1 MTIKQFAQEH
11 GVSCQAVY
19 QKLKR
24 NRISVDTLINGKN
37 PGGSRE
43 LSENGINT
51 LCQLFTNREITLN
64 ETEQHRQQIDKH
76 VESLEAENAELRNQL
91 ETATAKAEQLTGRV
105 KELEADIKRLTD
117 AKTALEADN
126 ARIKQELTEARAEAS
141 DRAKELETENARL
154 TGKLEAYEA
163 TSATLA
169 AMQEK
174 TADALTTAQRLAD
187 QAQQLHAMQIKAL
200 PGGGVRNWFSKL
212 FKKGDGE

>member
-1 MTIKQFAQEH
+1 MVE
-11 GVSCQAVY
+11 
-19 QKLKR
+19 
-24 NRISVDTLINGKN
+24 
-37 PGGSRE
+37 E
-43 LSENGINT
+43 LAAE
-51 LCQLFTNREITLN
+51 
-64 ETEQHRQQIDKH
+64 
-76 VESLEAENAELRNQL
+76 VE
-91 ETATAKAEQLTGRV
+91 
-105 KELEADIKRLTD
+105 RL
-117 AKTALEADN
+117 N
-126 ARIKQELTEARAEAS
+126 ARIR
-141 DRAKELETENARL
+141 ELETENARL